1 MQIFYE
7 GEVENVTRQKKYTS
21 NAKLTKST
29 DYRSSPVK
37 YTAREFFI
45 RRLKCIDAHALLL
58 VT

>member
-1 MQIFYE
+1 MREKWKILYDKK
-7 GEVENVTRQKKYTS
+7 TRYTL

-37 YTAREFFI
+37 YTDREFFI
-45 RRLKCIDAHALLL
+45 RRLKCIDAHTLLL